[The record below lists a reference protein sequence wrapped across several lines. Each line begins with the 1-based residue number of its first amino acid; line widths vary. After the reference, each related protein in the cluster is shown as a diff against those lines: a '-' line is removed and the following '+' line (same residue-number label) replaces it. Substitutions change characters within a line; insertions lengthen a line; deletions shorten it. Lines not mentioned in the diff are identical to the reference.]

1 MGAISYAECLDAI
14 LADGTQISNTITE
27 TIMCPDFNI
36 PAFYM
41 QPGRVIRITTYYE
54 MSNVITT
61 PGNII
66 FRLRWGGV
74 GGTVLCV
81 SGAIALNATART
93 NFSGYN
99 VWHIVCR
106 TAGSAGSM
114 STHGLCLPN
123 NTVANVSAQ
132 LLYIAPQSGTSVV
145 SSVDTTT
152 DKLLSCTAQFSVNT
166 SPTNLTCQDRIIEL
180 VN

>member
-1 MGAISYAECLDAI
+1 MGAISYSECLDAI
-14 LADGTQISNTITE
+14 VTDGTQISNTTTE

-36 PAFYM
+36 PSFYM
-41 QPGRVIRITTYYE
+41 QPNRVIRITTYYE
-54 MSNVITT
+54 CSNVVTT
-61 PGNII
+61 PGTLT
-66 FRLRWGGV
+66 FRIRWGGV
-74 GGTVLCV
+74 AGTVLCA

-93 NFSGYN
+93 NFNGYN
-99 VWHIVCR
+99 IWTIVCR

-145 SSVDTTT
+145 GSVDTTV
-152 DKLLSCTAQFSVNT
+152 DKLLSCTAQFSVTT